1 MVKEIE
7 HWTAVNKVSEKFRC
21 EMDQLK
27 AEYNELNLRHEGYV
41 KENATQIQSMAS
53 KIAAEELKNKNF
65 KEQYDKMKS
74 LYK

>member
-7 HWTAVNKVSEKFRC
+7 HWTAVNKVSEKLRC

-41 KENATQIQSMAS
+41 KENETQIQSMAS

>member
-7 HWTAVNKVSEKFRC
+7 HWTAVNKVSGKFRC
-21 EMDQLK
+21 EIDQLK

-41 KENATQIQSMAS
+41 KENETQIQSMAS
-53 KIAAEELKNKNF
+53 KIAAEELKNKNV

>member
-1 MVKEIE
+1 
-7 HWTAVNKVSEKFRC
+7 
-21 EMDQLK
+21 
-27 AEYNELNLRHEGYV
+27 V
-41 KENATQIQSMAS
+41 KENETQIQSMAS

>member
-1 MVKEIE
+1 M
-7 HWTAVNKVSEKFRC
+7 NKVSGKFRC

-41 KENATQIQSMAS
+41 KENETQMQSMAS
-53 KIAAEELKNKNF
+53 KIAEEEIKNKNF

>member
-7 HWTAVNKVSEKFRC
+7 HWTAVNKVSGKFKC

-27 AEYNELNLRHEGYV
+27 AKYNELNLRHEGYV
-41 KENATQIQSMAS
+41 KENETQIQSMAS

-65 KEQYDKMKS
+65 KEQYERMKS
-74 LYK
+74 LNK